1 MLLLRHND
9 VMASITIRN
18 VPDDARD
25 ELASRP
31 PLRAGRCRVLRTEL
45 IALAARPSVE
55 AWLESV
61 RDRKRAT
68 ATTLSAVDI
77 LDDLGADRR

>member
-1 MLLLRHND
+1 
-9 VMASITIRN
+9 MASITIRN

-25 ELASRP
+25 ELASR
-31 PLRAGRCRVLRTEL
+31 AAASGRSLQEYLRTEL

-55 AWLESV
+55 AWLASV
-61 RDRKRAT
+61 RHRKQAT
-68 ATTLSAVDI
+68 ATTLAAVDI